1 VNASASVTEANGF
14 VPLAIQA
21 ATVQSIVPHPSAD
34 KLYVIELNVG
44 GPKPRTVVAGLRP
57 FYPEGELQ
65 GRRVAVLSNLE
76 PRTIRKMT
84 SQGMV
89 LAADTG
95 TRVEVLSYPETI
107 APGTFVASV
116 GGESATISYSVFE
129 SNPLVVGTI
138 TGVHDGRL
146 VVDIGD
152 RTLEIDGNWPVGSRI
167 VVQLD
172 GPGGSR
178 GKVIHFASGEL
189 LVPGADLPAGTR
201 VR

>member
-1 VNASASVTEANGF
+1 
-14 VPLAIQA
+14 
-21 ATVQSIVPHPSAD
+21 
-34 KLYVIELNVG
+34 VIELNVG
-44 GPKPRTVVAGLRP
+44 GSKPRTVVAGLRP
-57 FYPEGELQ
+57 FYKEEELQ
-65 GRRVAVLSNLE
+65 GRRVALLANLE

-95 TRVEVLSYPETI
+95 SRVEVLGFPDTI

-116 GGESATISYSVFE
+116 ESDAQMISYSVFE
-129 SNPLVVGTI
+129 SNPLVVGSV
-138 TGVHDGRL
+138 TGGHDGRL
-146 VVDIGD
+146 EIDIGD
-152 RTLEIDGNWPVGSRI
+152 RTLTVDGNWAVGSRV